1 MHKYEIKHYTL
12 QLNIFQND
20 DELLL
25 KGLII
30 ILEIFFQVFAAGDA
44 IKQGCNKKRKEKLYH
59 S

>member
-1 MHKYEIKHYTL
+1 MAAKDVHL
-12 QLNIFQND
+12 QPVQND

-25 KGLII
+25 KGLIV

-44 IKQGCNKKRKEKLYH
+44 IKQG